1 MRIASRCFLTVG
13 FALLCVVHGASA
25 DTISNPPPVVE
36 LSLNAYL
43 HVVLQ
48 KNESLQA
55 QMLEAEV
62 SRRKQKGAYG
72 AFEPL
77 FEASVEHVIN
87 QRTNDVQQQAALSG
101 QGSFSERNNIY
112 DTGIESLLPTG
123 AKIRLGYTLSDFYN
137 NASGNPF
144 TPTVTNFTRQY
155 ETFIG
160 ATFTQPLLK
169 DGGFSTT
176 LAELRLAA
184 MDSDIAF
191 QEYRRQLML
200 TVSRAESAY
209 WNLYYAQQ
217 QLQFFDESVAVAQD
231 VLSDSQEKVHSGQGA
246 ELDVMESQSDLALRE
261 TRRNEALQSYFDAIG
276 TMELL
281 AGGTLI
287 PRIRGL
293 GEAQLRAVDA
303 PAATNAPVS
312 FFDAAEQAMDLNPDY
327 LIEIQKMHQE
337 EVRLGVAKNQV
348 LPQLD
353 FKAAYGY
360 NGLGFSPSASW
371 NVAASENYPSWS
383 VGLELI
389 IPMAGNIKNRNLLHA
404 NEIGLQEAYLNLKG
418 AQDEIANRLDTAL
431 HKSGAWEQ
439 SIHSCQTVVH
449 YNEELLQTE
458 LERLKAGS
466 VDGHKVL
473 EVEADLLDSRQEL
486 ANSLVQY
493 RDSLLELELASG
505 ALLKHRNLDITRNE
519 LKQQTASFM
528 DDARKADET
537 F

>member
-1 MRIASRCFLTVG
+1 MR
-13 FALLCVVHGASA
+13 CVVHDASA

-77 FEASVEHVIN
+77 FEASVEHEAN
-87 QRTNDVQQQAALSG
+87 RRTNDLQQLLAQ
-101 QGSFSERNNIY
+101 QDQTIFDERNNTY
-112 DTGIESLLPTG
+112 DSGIESLLPTG
-123 AKIRLGYTLSDFYN
+123 AKIRLGYTLSDLN
-137 NASGNPF
+137 NNLNQGILTTSNSL
-144 TPTVTNFTRQY
+144 NHEYQ
-155 ETFIG
+155 TFVG

-184 MDSDIAF
+184 MDSNIAF

-246 ELDVMESQSDLALRE
+246 ELDVMEAQSDLALRE
-261 TRRNEALQSYFDAIG
+261 TKRNEALQSYFDAIG

-293 GEAQLRAVDA
+293 GETQLRVVDA

-312 FFDAAEQAMDLNPDY
+312 YFDAEEQAMDLNPDY
-327 LIEIQKMHQE
+327 LIEMQKMHQE

-353 FKAAYGY
+353 FKASYGY
-360 NGLGFSPSASW
+360 NGLGGSPGSSW
-371 NVAASENYPSWS
+371 DLAASQNYPSWTI
-383 VGLELI
+383 GLELI
-389 IPMAGNIKNRNLLHA
+389 VPMAGNIKNRNLLHA
-404 NEIGLQEAYLNLKG
+404 NEISLQEAYLNLKG
-418 AQDEIANRLDTAL
+418 ARDEIANRLDTAL

-439 SIHSCQTVVH
+439 SIQSCQTVVH

-505 ALLKHRNLDITRNE
+505 ALLKNRNLDITRNE
-519 LKQQTASFM
+519 LKQQTVSFM
-528 DDARKADET
+528 DDARKVDET